1 MTTEKRKTN
10 EHMDLTDPYAIARF
24 IKEAKKS
31 TPVKVYITGNLQNA
45 PTNKIKKF
53 GHESFWIL
61 FGEHADIADYLAMH
75 KEVIEDFVIENDR
88 RNSAIPML
96 DIKNIQAR
104 IEPGAII
111 RDRVQIGK
119 NAVIM
124 MGAVINIGSEIG
136 EGTMIDM
143 NAVLGARATIGKNVH
158 VGAGAVIAGVL
169 EPPSAT
175 PVIVEDNV
183 VIGANA
189 VILEG
194 VRVGKNAVVAAGAV
208 VTKDVPADSVVAGSP
223 AKIIKAKDQKTADKT
238 QLLEDL
244 RG

>member
-1 MTTEKRKTN
+1 MTKDKN
-10 EHMDLTDPYAIARF
+10 LDLTNPYEIAKF
-24 IKEAKKS
+24 IKDATKS
-31 TPVKVYITGNLQNA
+31 TPVKAYIQGDLSQSITDN
-45 PTNKIKKF
+45 IKLF
-53 GHESFWIL
+53 GSNDFWIL
-61 FGEHADIADYLAMH
+61 VGENDTVENFIEENKGNI
-75 KEVIEDFVIENDR
+75 KEFHIENDR

-96 DIKNIQAR
+96 DIKQVEAR

-111 RDRVQIGK
+111 RDRVSIGK

-124 MGAVINIGSEIG
+124 MGAVINIGSEVG

-143 NAVLGARATIGKNVH
+143 NAVLGARATIGKNAH

-175 PVIVEDNV
+175 PVIVEDDV
-183 VIGANA
+183 MIGANA

-194 VRVGKNAVVAAGAV
+194 VRIGKGAVVAAGSV
-208 VTKDVPADSVVAGSP
+208 VTTDVPENTVVAGSP
-223 AKIIKAKDQKTADKT
+223 AKVIKAKDQKTADKT
-238 QLLEDL
+238 EILDDL